1 VKSFYVFA
9 LFASGLSQM
18 STRVLSA
25 ATLPVVLE
33 DVLVIDGTGA
43 KPKPHQS
50 IVIEDGKIARIVAAP
65 RVADPPAGA
74 QVIHLSGQTVM
85 PGIINSH
92 GHLGL
97 TKGAQGSA
105 DDFTVENIASQLSQY
120 ERYGI
125 TTIMSLGVNRDLL
138 YQVREEQE
146 KGRSAAPP
154 S

>member
-85 PGIINSH
+85 PGIINGH